1 MKFRKNKNNKQNV
14 KEYQN
19 WCRLGKKIKN
29 WKIEIDGLW
38 M

>member
-1 MKFRKNKNNKQNV
+1 MLKNIRIGVVV

-19 WCRLGKKIKN
+19 WCRIGKKIKN